1 MPCNAEGR
9 YARSFPWNLF
19 SPLFPSVGRV
29 APEFKGIVHRKPL
42 DELKPISAKILLAC
56 ERLPFL
62 RER

>member
-1 MPCNAEGR
+1 MTASPSEMDG
-9 YARSFPWNLF
+9 YAT
-19 SPLFPSVGRV
+19 
-29 APEFKGIVHRKPL
+29 IVHRKPL